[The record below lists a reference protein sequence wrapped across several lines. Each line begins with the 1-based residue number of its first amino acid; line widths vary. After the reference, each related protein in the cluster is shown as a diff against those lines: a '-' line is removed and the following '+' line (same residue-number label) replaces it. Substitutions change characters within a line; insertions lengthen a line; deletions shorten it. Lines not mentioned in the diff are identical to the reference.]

1 MVMFYTWNEAAED
14 ATNVLFSQ
22 VRNQAKVTV
31 QDIRTELDTFISDLY
46 RAPAGHLRAQVYWSV
61 IGASAI
67 ELSKK
72 SSQPLTVAEV
82 VTTLTQKQ
90 ADYGPENI
98 RRFGRQGLMVRCHDK
113 VARLEN
119 LLAAG
124 REPRN
129 ESIHDTYMDLA
140 GYSAIGIMWERNEF
154 LLPFTPPE

>member
-1 MVMFYTWNEAAED
+1 
-14 ATNVLFSQ
+14 
-22 VRNQAKVTV
+22 
-31 QDIRTELDTFISDLY
+31 
-46 RAPAGHLRAQVYWSV
+46 
-61 IGASAI
+61 
-67 ELSKK
+67 
-72 SSQPLTVAEV
+72 
-82 VTTLTQKQ
+82 
-90 ADYGPENI
+90 
-98 RRFGRQGLMVRCHDK
+98 MVRCHDK